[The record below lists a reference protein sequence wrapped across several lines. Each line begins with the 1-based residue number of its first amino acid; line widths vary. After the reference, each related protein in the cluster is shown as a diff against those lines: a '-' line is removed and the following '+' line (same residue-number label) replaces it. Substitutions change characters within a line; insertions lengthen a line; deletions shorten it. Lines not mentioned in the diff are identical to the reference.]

1 MDPDVLLIYLPYT
14 GGFMPNL
21 GLACVRSAMSQ
32 VGYSSRIIDFDYIF
46 SNVVTQIP
54 DLELRHRLFNLE
66 NWVGEDKLQSILPH
80 INDEVDH
87 WTDTIHST
95 PSRVLGF
102 SVNCFNH
109 AVTAEVI
116 RRLRHLGDDR
126 PVLMGGANCY
136 FPESVEGISYLADA
150 VVLGEADETIPEMM
164 PWFMNGCQGDPPP
177 GVLVSKSKGQQ
188 TWKVRNPPENLDG
201 LPHPDYDNPV
211 WPEGWTY
218 PDFPIEMSRSC
229 ILSCAFC
236 DVHSRNGSFRLRS
249 PKRLIEEI
257 LHLKQKY
264 PNLRLHF
271 NDSLVNGK
279 LPYLRETCQRLTDEN
294 LDVPLVGQAIIRRD
308 QKYEDFQI
316 MHKAGFHTL
325 IYGLESGSYTVL
337 QLMNKK
343 SGGNLSQ
350 ISQCLQMTHDAGIR
364 VVINL
369 IVGFPGET
377 REDLLEAA
385 DFLCENAQYIDVVAS
400 LSTMALLPGSP
411 VSRFP
416 EKFNVEPSTRFGSHW
431 STLDGTNNYEERQQ
445 RWSIM
450 FDRLVS
456 AGVEMGAVV
465 KRMEK
470 PAPAPPPKPRSL
482 WQRLTGKAASLHPV

>member
-1 MDPDVLLIYLPYT
+1 MTLDVLLVYLPYT

-21 GLACVRSAMSQ
+21 GLACVRSAMAQ
-32 VGYSSRIIDFDYIF
+32 VGYSSQIINFDYSF
-46 SNVVTQIP
+46 SHVVNEVSDP
-54 DLELRHRLFNLE
+54 HLRHKLYNLE
-66 NWVGEDKLQSILPH
+66 NWVGEDKLQGLLPD
-80 INDEVDH
+80 INDSVESWVQH
-87 WTDTIHST
+87 IYSV
-95 PSRVLGF
+95 PSNALGF

-109 AVTAEVI
+109 AATAEVI
-116 RRLRHLGDDR
+116 RRLRLLGDDR
-126 PVLMGGANCY
+126 PILMGGANCY

-164 PWFMNGCQGDPPP
+164 PWFMNGCHGDPPP
-177 GVLVSKSKGQQ
+177 GVLVSHSKGEQ
-188 TWKVRNPPENLDG
+188 TWKIRNPPEDLDR
-201 LPHPDYDNPV
+201 LPLPDYGDEI
-211 WPEGWTY
+211 WPEGWGY

-236 DVHSRNGSFRLRS
+236 DVHSRNGSFRMRS

-257 LHLKQKY
+257 LSLKQKY
-264 PNLRLHF
+264 PSLRLHF

-279 LPYLRETCQRLTDEN
+279 LPYLRETCERIEAEQI
-294 LDVPLVGQAIIRRD
+294 DVPLVGQAIIRRD
-308 QKYEDFQI
+308 QKFEDFQA
-316 MHKAGFHTL
+316 MRRAGFHTL

-337 QLMNKK
+337 QIMNKK

-350 ISQCLQMTHDAGIR
+350 ISQCLQMTHDAGIK

-400 LSTMALLPGSP
+400 LSTMVLLPGSP

-416 EKFNVEPSTRFGSHW
+416 EKFGVEPTTRFGPDW
-431 STLDGTNNYEERQQ
+431 QTLDGTNNYDERQL
-445 RWSIM
+445 RWSILY
-450 FDRLVS
+450 DRLIS
-456 AGVEMGAVV
+456 AGVEMGTVV

-470 PAPAPPPKPRSL
+470 PAPSPPKPRSL
-482 WQRLTGKAASLHPV
+482 WQKLAGKLNPV